1 MNAVDPDT
9 AQVYYFNEGDVGR
22 ELARRYTTL
31 DSTVSNPEWMMPT
44 EPEVE
49 RDAMLP
55 PARSDY
61 ALGEEGQAWYRAE
74 REQWYSAHTGCRLT
88 GTLAEQNDTWD
99 NLMRNYRVRSDR

>member
-1 MNAVDPDT
+1 MQCCLQA
-9 AQVYYFNEGDVGR
+9 
-22 ELARRYTTL
+22 
-31 DSTVSNPEWMMPT
+31 
-44 EPEVE
+44 
-49 RDAMLP
+49 
-55 PARSDY
+55 PARSEY